1 MAASRRSSKSVLAMS
16 TSGHADGASPRE
28 PRIVADS
35 GFVCWSGA
43 RLGAWGVDAGDV
55 GAYALQLFYYA
66 FVAAIDVVNAVDDGF
81 AVGDQGGEDQA
92 GAGSEVGGLH
102 GGAGKLGGAADYG
115 AAAVNGNVGTHADHF
130 AGMEVAVLED
140 SFGDD
145 GSSFGLRGEGHV
157 LGLHVGGEAGIF
169 LGGDVGGDKC
179 FCRPDTERRFIKNVG
194 MDSRLLQLG
203 NDRAEMIGGA
213 VGYG

>member
-43 RLGAWGVDAGDV
+43 RLGAWGMDAGDV

-66 FVAAIDVVNAVDDGF
+66 FVAAIDVVDAVDDGF
-81 AVGDQGGEDQA
+81 AAGDQGGEDQA
-92 GAGSEVGGLH
+92 GAGAEVGGLH

-115 AAAVNGNVGTHADHF
+115 PAAIDGDVGAHADHF
-130 AGMEVAVLED
+130 AGMEVAVLENG
-140 SFGDD
+140 FGDD
-145 GSSFGLRGEGHV
+145 GSSFGL
-157 LGLHVGGEAGIF
+157 GGEAGIF
-169 LGGDVGGDKC
+169 LGGDVGGDKF

-203 NDRAEMIGGA
+203 NDRAQMIGGA

>member
-1 MAASRRSSKSVLAMS
+1 MS

-35 GFVCWSGA
+35 GFVCWSAA
-43 RLGAWGVDAGDV
+43 RLRARGVDAGDV

-66 FVAAIDVVNAVDDGF
+66 FVAAIDVVDAVDDGF

-92 GAGSEVGGLH
+92 GAGAEVGGLH
-102 GGAGKLGGAADYG
+102 GGAGELGGAADYG
-115 AAAVNGNVGTHADHF
+115 AAAVDGDVGAHADHF
-130 AGMEVAVLED
+130 AGVEVAILKD

-145 GSSFGLRGEGHV
+145 GGPFGLRGEGHV

-169 LGGDVGGDKC
+169 FGGDVDGDK
-179 FCRPDTERRFIKNVG
+179 FLCRPDTEGRLIKNVG
-194 MDSRLLQLG
+194 MDPRLLQLG
-203 NDRAEMIGGA
+203 NNCAEMVGGA